1 MSSYALSATPTQ
13 DHHNLHHVANGIS
26 NSNSSSIH
34 QHNGFYYPFPSNFDK
49 FQQAYQNANLLAYG
63 NKPSFSVSHILDL
76 KRGSSNSNFND
87 DEEEDDEEEDS
98 DDNADSKGLLNLANS
113 NGNITPTSSHN
124 AMFSGGT
131 DVASTIQHRHNL
143 THNLLHLHHSHNNN
157 SSSNSSF
164 QCQGSQSPR
173 EHSRLADRTPP
184 SPRCGRTSEET
195 PSMLINSGKLMIGV
209 NALDSG
215 SHDDNNNGEY

>member
-13 DHHNLHHVANGIS
+13 DHHNLHHVASGI
-26 NSNSSSIH
+26 NNSSSTSIH

-49 FQQAYQNANLLAYG
+49 FQQAYQNANLLNYG
-63 NKPSFSVSHILDL
+63 SKPNFSVSHILDL
-76 KRGSSNSNFND
+76 KRGGSNFND
-87 DEEEDDEEEDS
+87 EDEEDDEEEDS
-98 DDNADSKGLLNLANS
+98 DDNVDNKGLPNLASS
-113 NGNITPTSSHN
+113 NGNSTQPSSHN
-124 AMFSGGT
+124 AMFSSGA
-131 DVASTIQHRHNL
+131 DVGSPIQHRQSL
-143 THNLLHLHHSHNNN
+143 SHNLLHLHHSHNNN

-184 SPRCGRTSEET
+184 SPRCGRSSEET
-195 PSMLINSGKLMIGV
+195 PPMLINSGKLMIGV

-215 SHDDNNNGEY
+215 HHDDNNN